1 MNEKLQRWINWI
13 QYDELI
19 AGKNNNPKKLLG
31 LHDYYKGQV
40 VTAYKPH
47 AVCVKVMSS
56 TGKNVMEMEPVGE
69 DGFFGLYLPKKVYKN
84 YVFETTYEDGSTVT
98 LADPYAFEPQISDMD
113 IYLFAEGKHYEIYEK
128 LGAHPMKLNGVEGT
142 YFAVWA
148 PNARRVSVVG
158 DFNMW
163 DGALHPMNMMGPSG
177 IHELFIPGVKEGA
190 VYKFQILT
198 RFDELIYKADPYGNC
213 CQFRPDNASVVADLS
228 KHKWKDAA
236 WIEKRQNTKRT
247 DSLRKPMAVYE
258 MHLGSW
264 KKAIEDSDNGFY
276 SYRELAP
283 MIADYIKELGYTH
296 IELMGIAEYPFDGS
310 WGYQVTNYYAPTRRY
325 GLPEDFMYFVDY
337 MHKNGIYVILD
348 WVPAHFPKD
357 AHGLGRFDGMPLYEH
372 PDPRRGEHPDW
383 GTYIFDY
390 SRNEVQNFLVANALF
405 WLEKFHID
413 GLRVDA
419 VASMLYLDYGKQDG
433 EWLPNKNGGKE
444 NLDAIAF
451 MQHLNRMVEERVPG
465 ALMIAEESTSWA
477 GVTAPVSM
485 DGLGYLYKWN
495 MGWMN
500 DFLEYMKLD
509 PYFRSFN
516 HNRLT
521 FSLMYTY
528 SENFILVISHD
539 EVVHLKCSMLLK
551 MPGTMPEK
559 FANLKTAYGF
569 MYAHPG
575 KKLLFMGQEFGQE
588 REWSEARSLDWYV
601 LDQPGH
607 QGLQNFVKKLN
618 ALYKKYDAFYY
629 NDCDPMGFEWINCN
643 DNEHSQVSFIRRGS
657 TAKDQLL
664 FVCNFTPVEREN
676 FWVGVPCL
684 GSYTEILNSDAEE
697 FEGEGRVNKK
707 PLQAIPGSCDGREQ
721 YISFTLPPLSVV
733 VFKYDYV
740 DNKVYLEKQAE
751 EKAAKKAKAAEK
763 KAPAKKTV
771 AKAATAEKKVA
782 DKKAAAVEAKTAGSK
797 EKPAK

>member
-1 MNEKLQRWINWI
+1 MGMNEKLQRWINWI

-213 CQFRPDNASVVADLS
+213 CQFRPDNASVVVDLG
-228 KHKWKDAA
+228 KHKWKDTS
-236 WIEKRQNTKRT
+236 WIEKRQHTKRT
-247 DSLRKPMAVYE
+247 DSLRKPMAIYE

-276 SYRELAP
+276 NYRDLAP
-283 MIADYIKELGYTH
+283 MIADYIKEMGYTH

-588 REWSEARSLDWYV
+588 REWSEARSLDWYI

-629 NDCDPMGFEWINCN
+629 NDCDQMGFEWINCN
-643 DNEHSQVSFIRRGS
+643 DNEHSQISFIRRGS

-664 FVCNFTPVEREN
+664 FICNFTPVEREN

-707 PLQAIPGSCDGREQ
+707 ALQAIPGSCDGKDQ

-751 EKAAKKAKAAEK
+751 EKAAKKAKAA
-763 KAPAKKTV
+763 AKKV
-771 AKAATAEKKVA
+771 KAAEKKV
-782 DKKAAAVEAKTAGSK
+782 
-797 EKPAK
+797 PAKK

>member
-40 VTAYKPH
+40 VTTYKPH

-213 CQFRPDNASVVADLS
+213 CQFRPDNASVVVNLD
-228 KHKWKDAA
+228 KHKWKDTS
-236 WIEKRQNTKRT
+236 WIEKRQHTKRT
-247 DSLRKPMAVYE
+247 DSLRMPMAIYE

-276 SYRELAP
+276 NYRDLAP
-283 MIADYIKELGYTH
+283 MIADYIKEMGYTH

-588 REWSEARSLDWYV
+588 REWSEARSLDWYI

-607 QGLQNFVKKLN
+607 QGLQKFVKKLN

-629 NDCDPMGFEWINCN
+629 NDCDQMGFEWINCN
-643 DNEHSQVSFIRRGS
+643 DNEHSQISFIRRGS

-664 FVCNFTPVEREN
+664 FICNFTPVEREN

-707 PLQAIPGSCDGREQ
+707 PLQAIPGSCDGKEQ

-751 EKAAKKAKAAEK
+751 EKAAKKAAKKAKAAEK
-763 KAPAKKTV
+763 KAKTAEKKAK
-771 AKAATAEKKVA
+771 TAEKKV
-782 DKKAAAVEAKTAGSK
+782 
-797 EKPAK
+797 PAKK

>member
-213 CQFRPDNASVVADLS
+213 CQFRPDNASVVVDLG
-228 KHKWKDAA
+228 KHKWKDTS
-236 WIEKRQNTKRT
+236 WIEKRQHTKRT
-247 DSLRKPMAVYE
+247 DSLRKPMAIYE

-276 SYRELAP
+276 NYRDLAP
-283 MIADYIKELGYTH
+283 MIADYIKEMGYTH

-588 REWSEARSLDWYV
+588 REWSEARSLDWYI

-607 QGLQNFVKKLN
+607 QGLQKFVKKLN

-629 NDCDPMGFEWINCN
+629 NDCDQMGFEWINCN
-643 DNEHSQVSFIRRGS
+643 DNEHSQISFIRRGS

-664 FVCNFTPVEREN
+664 FICNFTPVEREN

-707 PLQAIPGSCDGREQ
+707 PLQAIPGSCDGKEQ

-751 EKAAKKAKAAEK
+751 KKAAKKAKAAEK
-763 KAPAKKTV
+763 KVPAKK
-771 AKAATAEKKVA
+771 KVV
-782 DKKAAAVEAKTAGSK
+782 DKKAASAEAKPAGSK
-797 EKPAK
+797 EKK

>member
-40 VTAYKPH
+40 VTTYKPH

-213 CQFRPDNASVVADLS
+213 CQFRPDNASVVVNLD
-228 KHKWKDAA
+228 KHKWKDTS
-236 WIEKRQNTKRT
+236 WIEKRQHTKRT
-247 DSLRKPMAVYE
+247 DSLRMPMAIYE

-276 SYRELAP
+276 NYRDLAP
-283 MIADYIKELGYTH
+283 MIADYIKEMGYTH

-325 GLPEDFMYFVDY
+325 GLPEDFMCFVDY

-588 REWSEARSLDWYV
+588 REWSEARSLDWYI

-607 QGLQNFVKKLN
+607 QGLQKFVKKLN

-629 NDCDPMGFEWINCN
+629 NDCDQMGFEWINCN
-643 DNEHSQVSFIRRGS
+643 DNEHSQISFIRRGS

-664 FVCNFTPVEREN
+664 FICNFTPVEREN

-707 PLQAIPGSCDGREQ
+707 PLQAIPGSCDGKEQ

-751 EKAAKKAKAAEK
+751 EKAAKKAKAAAK
-763 KAPAKKTV
+763 KAK
-771 AKAATAEKKVA
+771 TAEKKV
-782 DKKAAAVEAKTAGSK
+782 
-797 EKPAK
+797 PAKK

>member
-213 CQFRPDNASVVADLS
+213 CQFRPDNASVVVNLG
-228 KHKWKDAA
+228 KHKWKDTS
-236 WIEKRQNTKRT
+236 WIEKRQHTKRT
-247 DSLRKPMAVYE
+247 DSLRMPMAIYE

-276 SYRELAP
+276 NYRDLAP
-283 MIADYIKELGYTH
+283 MIADYIKEMGYTH

-588 REWSEARSLDWYV
+588 REWSEARSLDWYI

-607 QGLQNFVKKLN
+607 QGLQKFVKKLN

-629 NDCDPMGFEWINCN
+629 NDCDQMGFEWINCN
-643 DNEHSQVSFIRRGS
+643 DNEHSQISFIRRGS

-664 FVCNFTPVEREN
+664 FICNFTPVERED

-707 PLQAIPGSCDGREQ
+707 PLQAIPGSCDGKEQ

-740 DNKVYLEKQAE
+740 DNKVYLEKRAE
-751 EKAAKKAKAAEK
+751 EKAAKKAKTPAKKVPAKKAPEK
-763 KAPAKKTV
+763 KAG
-771 AKAATAEKKVA
+771 AKAGTAEKK
-782 DKKAAAVEAKTAGSK
+782 
-797 EKPAK
+797 

>member
-213 CQFRPDNASVVADLS
+213 CQFRPDNASVVVNLG
-228 KHKWKDAA
+228 KHKWKDTS
-236 WIEKRQNTKRT
+236 WIEKRQHTKRT
-247 DSLRKPMAVYE
+247 DSLRMPMAIYE

-276 SYRELAP
+276 NYRDLAP
-283 MIADYIKELGYTH
+283 MIADYIKEMGYTH

-588 REWSEARSLDWYV
+588 REWSEARSLDWYI

-607 QGLQNFVKKLN
+607 QGLQKFVKKLN

-629 NDCDPMGFEWINCN
+629 NDCDQMGFEWINCN
-643 DNEHSQVSFIRRGS
+643 DNEHSQISFIRRGS

-664 FVCNFTPVEREN
+664 FICNFTPVEREN

-707 PLQAIPGSCDGREQ
+707 PLQAIPGSCDGKEQ

-751 EKAAKKAKAAEK
+751 EKAAKKAAKKAKAAEK
-763 KAPAKKTV
+763 KAK
-771 AKAATAEKKVA
+771 TAEKKV
-782 DKKAAAVEAKTAGSK
+782 
-797 EKPAK
+797 PAKK

>member
-1 MNEKLQRWINWI
+1 MGMNEKLQRWINWI

-31 LHDYYKGQV
+31 LHDYDKGQV
-40 VTAYKPH
+40 VTTYKPH
-47 AVCVKVMSS
+47 AVSVKVMSS
-56 TGKNVMEMEPVGE
+56 TGKNVMELEPVGE

-98 LADPYAFEPQISDMD
+98 LADPYAFEAQISDMD

-128 LGAHPMKLNGVEGT
+128 LGAHPMKVNGVEGT

-163 DGALHPMNMMGPSG
+163 DGDLHPMNMMGASG

-283 MIADYIKELGYTH
+283 MIADYIKEMGYTH

-383 GTYIFDY
+383 GTYIFDFA
-390 SRNEVQNFLVANALF
+390 RNEVQNFLVANALF

-771 AKAATAEKKVA
+771 AKAATAEKKVV
-782 DKKAAAVEAKTAGSK
+782 DKKATAAEAKTAGSK
-797 EKPAK
+797 AKK

>member
-213 CQFRPDNASVVADLS
+213 CQFRPDNASVVVNLG
-228 KHKWKDAA
+228 KHKWKDTS
-236 WIEKRQNTKRT
+236 WIEKRQHTKRT
-247 DSLRKPMAVYE
+247 DSLRMPMAIYE

-276 SYRELAP
+276 NYRDLAP
-283 MIADYIKELGYTH
+283 MIADYIKEMGYTH

-588 REWSEARSLDWYV
+588 REWSEARSLDWYI

-607 QGLQNFVKKLN
+607 QGLQKFVKKLN

-629 NDCDPMGFEWINCN
+629 NDCDQMGFEWINCN
-643 DNEHSQVSFIRRGS
+643 DNEHSQISFIRRGS
-657 TAKDQLL
+657 TARDQLL
-664 FVCNFTPVEREN
+664 FICNFTPVEREK

-707 PLQAIPGSCDGREQ
+707 PLQAIPGSCDGKEQ

-763 KAPAKKTV
+763 KVPAKK
-771 AKAATAEKKVA
+771 KVV
-782 DKKAAAVEAKTAGSK
+782 DKKAASAEAKPAGSK
-797 EKPAK
+797 EKK

>member
-1 MNEKLQRWINWI
+1 MGMNEKLQRWINWI

-40 VTAYKPH
+40 VTTYKPH

-142 YFAVWA
+142 CFAVWA

-213 CQFRPDNASVVADLS
+213 CQFRPDNASVVVNLD
-228 KHKWKDAA
+228 KHKWKDTS
-236 WIEKRQNTKRT
+236 WIEKRQHTKRT
-247 DSLRKPMAVYE
+247 DSLRMPMAIYE

-276 SYRELAP
+276 NYRDLAP
-283 MIADYIKELGYTH
+283 MIADYIKEMGYTH

-588 REWSEARSLDWYV
+588 REWSEARSLDWYI

-607 QGLQNFVKKLN
+607 QGLQKFVKKLN

-629 NDCDPMGFEWINCN
+629 NDCDQMGFEWINCN
-643 DNEHSQVSFIRRGS
+643 DNEHSQISFIRRGS

-664 FVCNFTPVEREN
+664 FICNFTPVEREN

-707 PLQAIPGSCDGREQ
+707 PLQAIPGSCDGKEQ

-751 EKAAKKAKAAEK
+751 EKAAKKAAKKAKAAEK
-763 KAPAKKTV
+763 KAK
-771 AKAATAEKKVA
+771 TAEKKV
-782 DKKAAAVEAKTAGSK
+782 
-797 EKPAK
+797 PAKK

>member
-213 CQFRPDNASVVADLS
+213 CQFRPDNASVVVDLG
-228 KHKWKDAA
+228 KHKWKDTS
-236 WIEKRQNTKRT
+236 WIEKRQHTKRT
-247 DSLRKPMAVYE
+247 DSLRKPMAIYE

-276 SYRELAP
+276 NYRDLAP
-283 MIADYIKELGYTH
+283 MIADYIKEMGYTH

-588 REWSEARSLDWYV
+588 REWSEARSLDWYI

-618 ALYKKYDAFYY
+618 ALYKKHDAFYY
-629 NDCDPMGFEWINCN
+629 NDCDQMGFEWINCN

-664 FVCNFTPVEREN
+664 FICNFTPVEREN

-707 PLQAIPGSCDGREQ
+707 PLQAIPGSCDGKEQ

-763 KAPAKKTV
+763 KVPAKK
-771 AKAATAEKKVA
+771 KVV
-782 DKKAAAVEAKTAGSK
+782 DKKAASAEAKPAGSK
-797 EKPAK
+797 EKK

>member
-1 MNEKLQRWINWI
+1 MGMNEKLQRWINWI

-213 CQFRPDNASVVADLS
+213 CQFRPDNASVVVDLG
-228 KHKWKDAA
+228 KHKWKDAS
-236 WIEKRQNTKRT
+236 WIEKRQHTKRT
-247 DSLRKPMAVYE
+247 DSLRKPMAIYE

-276 SYRELAP
+276 NYRDLAP
-283 MIADYIKELGYTH
+283 MIADYIKEMGYTH

-451 MQHLNRMVEERVPG
+451 MQHLNRMIEERVPG

-629 NDCDPMGFEWINCN
+629 NDCDQMGFEWINCN

-664 FVCNFTPVEREN
+664 FICNFTPVEREN

-707 PLQAIPGSCDGREQ
+707 PLQAIPGSCDGKEQ

-751 EKAAKKAKAAEK
+751 EKAAKKAKTAEK
-763 KAPAKKTV
+763 KAKATEKKVPAKK
-771 AKAATAEKKVA
+771 
-782 DKKAAAVEAKTAGSK
+782 
-797 EKPAK
+797 

>member
-1 MNEKLQRWINWI
+1 MNEKLQRWINWV

-19 AGKNNNPKKLLG
+19 AGKNNNPGKLLG
-31 LHDYYKGQV
+31 AHDYYDGQV
-40 VTAYKPH
+40 ITAYKPH
-47 AVCVKVMSS
+47 AVSVKVMSN
-56 TGKNVMEMEPVGE
+56 TGKNVKEMEAIGE
-69 DGFFGLYLPKKVYKN
+69 NGFFGLYLPKKTYKK

-98 LADPYAFEPQISDMD
+98 LADPYSFEPQISDMD
-113 IYLFAEGKHYEIYEK
+113 IYLFAEGKHYQIYEK
-128 LGAHPMKLNGVEGT
+128 LGAHPMKIDGVEGT

-163 DGALHPMNMMGPSG
+163 DGALHPMNMLSSSG
-177 IHELFIPGVKEGA
+177 IHELFIPGVTEGA

-213 CQFRPDNASVVADLS
+213 CQFRPDNASVVADIG
-228 KHKWKDAA
+228 KYKWKDTS
-236 WIEKRQNTKRT
+236 WIANRQKTQRT
-247 DSLRKPMAVYE
+247 DSLRKPMAIYE

-264 KKAIEDSDNGFY
+264 KKAVEDSDNGFY
-276 SYRELAP
+276 NYRELAP
-283 MIADYIKELGYTH
+283 MVASYVKEMGYTH

-372 PDPRRGEHPDW
+372 ADPRRGEHPHW
-383 GTYIFDY
+383 GTYIFDFG
-390 SRNEVQNFLVANALF
+390 RNEVQNFLVANALF

-419 VASMLYLDYGKQDG
+419 VASMLYLDYGKNDG
-433 EWLPNKNGGKE
+433 EWVANKDGGKE

-451 MQHLNRMVEERVPG
+451 MQHLNHTIEERVPG
-465 ALMIAEESTSWA
+465 ALMIAEESTAWA
-477 GVTAPVSM
+477 GVTAPASM
-485 DGLGYLYKWN
+485 NGLGYLYKWN

-500 DFLEYMKLD
+500 DFIEYMKLD

-528 SENFILVISHD
+528 SENFILVMSHD
-539 EVVHLKCSMLLK
+539 EVVHLKCSMLYK

-569 MYAHPG
+569 MWAHPG
-575 KKLLFMGQEFGQE
+575 KKLLFMGQEFGQS
-588 REWSEARSLDWYV
+588 REWSEARSLDWFA
-601 LDQPGH
+601 LEEPGH
-607 QGLQNFVKKLN
+607 KGLQNFVKKLN
-618 ALYKKYDAFYY
+618 MLYKKYDAFYY

-657 TAKDQLL
+657 TAKDQILV
-664 FVCNFTPVEREN
+664 VCNFTPVERKD
-676 FWVGVPCL
+676 FWVGVPCM
-684 GSYTEILNSDAEE
+684 GTYTEILNSDDVE

-707 PLQAIPGSCDGREQ
+707 PIKAVQGACDGREQ
-721 YISFTLPPLSVV
+721 YISFDMPPLSVV
-733 VFKYDYV
+733 VFKYNYSD
-740 DNKVYLEKQAE
+740 
-751 EKAAKKAKAAEK
+751 
-763 KAPAKKTV
+763 
-771 AKAATAEKKVA
+771 
-782 DKKAAAVEAKTAGSK
+782 
-797 EKPAK
+797 KPAK

>member
-213 CQFRPDNASVVADLS
+213 CQFRPDNASVVVNLG
-228 KHKWKDAA
+228 KHKWKDTS
-236 WIEKRQNTKRT
+236 WIEKRQHTKRT
-247 DSLRKPMAVYE
+247 DSLRMPMAIYE

-276 SYRELAP
+276 NYRDLAP
-283 MIADYIKELGYTH
+283 MIADYIKEMGYTH

-588 REWSEARSLDWYV
+588 REWSEARSLDWYI

-607 QGLQNFVKKLN
+607 QGLQKFVKKLN

-629 NDCDPMGFEWINCN
+629 NDCDQMGFEWINCN
-643 DNEHSQVSFIRRGS
+643 DNEHSQISFIRRGS

-664 FVCNFTPVEREN
+664 FICNFTPVEREN

-707 PLQAIPGSCDGREQ
+707 PLQAIPGSCDGKEQ

-763 KAPAKKTV
+763 KVPAKK
-771 AKAATAEKKVA
+771 KVV
-782 DKKAAAVEAKTAGSK
+782 DKKATSAEAKPAGSK
-797 EKPAK
+797 EKK

>member
-1 MNEKLQRWINWI
+1 MGMNEKLQRWINWI

-213 CQFRPDNASVVADLS
+213 CQFRPDNASVVVDLG
-228 KHKWKDAA
+228 KHKWKDTS
-236 WIEKRQNTKRT
+236 WIEKRQHTKRT
-247 DSLRKPMAVYE
+247 DSLRKPMAIYE

-276 SYRELAP
+276 NYRDLAP
-283 MIADYIKELGYTH
+283 MIADYIKEMGYTH

-451 MQHLNRMVEERVPG
+451 MQHLNRMIEERVPG

-588 REWSEARSLDWYV
+588 REWSEARSLDWYI

-629 NDCDPMGFEWINCN
+629 NDCDQMGFEWINCN

-664 FVCNFTPVEREN
+664 FICNFTPVEREN

-707 PLQAIPGSCDGREQ
+707 PLQAIPGSCDGKEQ

-751 EKAAKKAKAAEK
+751 EKAAKKAKAAAKKAKATEK
-763 KAPAKKTV
+763 KVPAKK
-771 AKAATAEKKVA
+771 
-782 DKKAAAVEAKTAGSK
+782 
-797 EKPAK
+797 

>member
-1 MNEKLQRWINWI
+1 MGMNEKLQRWINWI

-47 AVCVKVMSS
+47 AVSVKVMSS

-213 CQFRPDNASVVADLS
+213 CQFRPDNASVVVDLG
-228 KHKWKDAA
+228 KHKWKDTS
-236 WIEKRQNTKRT
+236 WIEKRQHTKRT
-247 DSLRKPMAVYE
+247 DSLRKPMAIYE

-276 SYRELAP
+276 NYRDLAP
-283 MIADYIKELGYTH
+283 MIADYIKEMGYTH

-451 MQHLNRMVEERVPG
+451 MQHLNRMIEERVPG

-551 MPGTMPEK
+551 MPGIMPEK

-629 NDCDPMGFEWINCN
+629 NDCDQMGFEWINCN
-643 DNEHSQVSFIRRGS
+643 DNEHSQISFIRRGS

-664 FVCNFTPVEREN
+664 FICNFTPVEREN

-707 PLQAIPGSCDGREQ
+707 ALQAIPGSCDGKEQ

-763 KAPAKKTV
+763 KA
-771 AKAATAEKKVA
+771 KAAEKKV
-782 DKKAAAVEAKTAGSK
+782 
-797 EKPAK
+797 PAKK

>member
-1 MNEKLQRWINWI
+1 MGMNEKLQRWINWI

-213 CQFRPDNASVVADLS
+213 CQFRPDNASVVVNLD
-228 KHKWKDAA
+228 KHKWKDTS
-236 WIEKRQNTKRT
+236 WIEKRQHTKRT
-247 DSLRKPMAVYE
+247 DSLRMPMAIYE

-276 SYRELAP
+276 NYRDLAP
-283 MIADYIKELGYTH
+283 MIADYIKEMGYTH

-588 REWSEARSLDWYV
+588 REWSEARSLDWYI

-607 QGLQNFVKKLN
+607 QGLQKFVKKLN

-629 NDCDPMGFEWINCN
+629 NDCDQMGFEWINCN
-643 DNEHSQVSFIRRGS
+643 DNEHSQISFIRRGS

-664 FVCNFTPVEREN
+664 FICNFTPVEREN

-707 PLQAIPGSCDGREQ
+707 PLQAIPGSCDGKEQ

-740 DNKVYLEKQAE
+740 DNKVYLKKQAE

-763 KAPAKKTV
+763 KA
-771 AKAATAEKKVA
+771 KAAEKKVSA
-782 DKKAAAVEAKTAGSK
+782 KK
-797 EKPAK
+797 

>member
-47 AVCVKVMSS
+47 AVSVKVMSS

-213 CQFRPDNASVVADLS
+213 CQFRPDNASVVVDLG
-228 KHKWKDAA
+228 KHKWKDAS
-236 WIEKRQNTKRT
+236 WIEKRQHTKRT
-247 DSLRKPMAVYE
+247 DSLRKPMAIYE

-276 SYRELAP
+276 NYRDLAP
-283 MIADYIKELGYTH
+283 MIADYIKEMGYTH

-588 REWSEARSLDWYV
+588 REWSEARSLDWYI

-629 NDCDPMGFEWINCN
+629 NDCDQMGFEWINCN
-643 DNEHSQVSFIRRGS
+643 DNEHSQISFIRRGS

-664 FVCNFTPVEREN
+664 FICNFTPVEREN

-707 PLQAIPGSCDGREQ
+707 ALQAIPGSCDGKEQ

-763 KAPAKKTV
+763 KA
-771 AKAATAEKKVA
+771 KAAEKKV
-782 DKKAAAVEAKTAGSK
+782 
-797 EKPAK
+797 PAKK

>member
-1 MNEKLQRWINWI
+1 MGMNEKLQRWINWI

-47 AVCVKVMSS
+47 AVSVKVMSS

-213 CQFRPDNASVVADLS
+213 CQFRPDNASVVVNLG
-228 KHKWKDAA
+228 KHKWKDTS
-236 WIEKRQNTKRT
+236 WIEKRQHTKRT
-247 DSLRKPMAVYE
+247 DSLRKPMAIYE

-276 SYRELAP
+276 NYRDLAP
-283 MIADYIKELGYTH
+283 MIADYIKEMGYTH

-588 REWSEARSLDWYV
+588 REWSEARSLDWYI

-607 QGLQNFVKKLN
+607 QGLQKFVKKLN

-629 NDCDPMGFEWINCN
+629 NDCDQMGFEWINCN
-643 DNEHSQVSFIRRGS
+643 DNEHSQISFIRRGS

-664 FVCNFTPVEREN
+664 FICNFTPVEREN

-707 PLQAIPGSCDGREQ
+707 PLQAIPGSCDGKEQ

-763 KAPAKKTV
+763 KVPAKK
-771 AKAATAEKKVA
+771 KVV
-782 DKKAAAVEAKTAGSK
+782 DKKAASAEAKPAGSK
-797 EKPAK
+797 EKK

>member
-213 CQFRPDNASVVADLS
+213 CQFRPDNASVVVDLG
-228 KHKWKDAA
+228 KHKWKDTS
-236 WIEKRQNTKRT
+236 WIEKRQHTKRT
-247 DSLRKPMAVYE
+247 DSLRMPMAIYE

-276 SYRELAP
+276 NYRDLAP
-283 MIADYIKELGYTH
+283 MIADYIKKMGYTH

-588 REWSEARSLDWYV
+588 REWSEARSLDWYI

-607 QGLQNFVKKLN
+607 QGLQKFVKKLN

-629 NDCDPMGFEWINCN
+629 NDCDQMGFEWINCN
-643 DNEHSQVSFIRRGS
+643 DNEHSQISFIRRGS

-664 FVCNFTPVEREN
+664 FICNFTPVEREN

-707 PLQAIPGSCDGREQ
+707 PLQAIPGSCDGKEQ

-751 EKAAKKAKAAEK
+751 EKAAKKAKAAAK
-763 KAPAKKTV
+763 KVPAKK
-771 AKAATAEKKVA
+771 KVV
-782 DKKAAAVEAKTAGSK
+782 DKKAAADKAKPAGSK
-797 EKPAK
+797 EKK

>member
-1 MNEKLQRWINWI
+1 MGMNEKLQRWINWI

-47 AVCVKVMSS
+47 AVSVKVMSS

-69 DGFFGLYLPKKVYKN
+69 NGFFGLYLPKKVYKN

-98 LADPYAFEPQISDMD
+98 LADPYVFEPQISDMD

-163 DGALHPMNMMGPSG
+163 DGALHPMNMMGSSG

-213 CQFRPDNASVVADLS
+213 CQFRPDNASVVVDLS

-236 WIEKRQNTKRT
+236 WIEKRQNTHRT
-247 DSLRKPMAVYE
+247 DSLRKPMAIYE

-264 KKAIEDSDNGFY
+264 KKAVEDSDNGFY

-283 MIADYIKELGYTH
+283 MIADYIKEMGYTH

-419 VASMLYLDYGKQDG
+419 VASMLYLDYGKRDG

-607 QGLQNFVKKLN
+607 QGLQSFVKKLN

-629 NDCDPMGFEWINCN
+629 NDCDQMGFEWINCN

-707 PLQAIPGSCDGREQ
+707 PLQAIPGSCDGKEQ

-751 EKAAKKAKAAEK
+751 EKAAKKAKTAAK

-771 AKAATAEKKVA
+771 AKAATAEKKVV
-782 DKKAAAVEAKTAGSK
+782 DKKASADKAETAGSK
-797 EKPAK
+797 AKK

>member
-1 MNEKLQRWINWI
+1 MGMNEKLQRWINWI

-213 CQFRPDNASVVADLS
+213 CQFRPDNASVVVNLG
-228 KHKWKDAA
+228 KHKWKDTS
-236 WIEKRQNTKRT
+236 WIEKRQHTKRT
-247 DSLRKPMAVYE
+247 DSLRMPMAIYE

-276 SYRELAP
+276 NYRDLAP
-283 MIADYIKELGYTH
+283 MIADYIKEMGYTH

-588 REWSEARSLDWYV
+588 REWSEARSLDWYI

-607 QGLQNFVKKLN
+607 QGLQKFVKKLN

-629 NDCDPMGFEWINCN
+629 NDCDQMGFEWINCN
-643 DNEHSQVSFIRRGS
+643 DNEHSQISFIRRGS

-664 FVCNFTPVEREN
+664 FICNFTPVEREN

-707 PLQAIPGSCDGREQ
+707 PLQAIPGSCDGKEQ

-751 EKAAKKAKAAEK
+751 EKAAKKAKAAAK
-763 KAPAKKTV
+763 KAK
-771 AKAATAEKKVA
+771 TAEKKV
-782 DKKAAAVEAKTAGSK
+782 
-797 EKPAK
+797 PAKK

>member
-213 CQFRPDNASVVADLS
+213 CQFRPDNASVVVNLD
-228 KHKWKDAA
+228 KHKWKDTS
-236 WIEKRQNTKRT
+236 WIEKRQHTKRT
-247 DSLRKPMAVYE
+247 DSLRMPMAIYE

-276 SYRELAP
+276 NYRDLAP
-283 MIADYIKELGYTH
+283 MIADYIKEMGYTH

-588 REWSEARSLDWYV
+588 REWSEARSLDWYI

-607 QGLQNFVKKLN
+607 QGLQKFVKKLN

-629 NDCDPMGFEWINCN
+629 NDCDQMGFEWINCN
-643 DNEHSQVSFIRRGS
+643 DNEHSQISFIRRGS
-657 TAKDQLL
+657 TARDQLL
-664 FVCNFTPVEREN
+664 FICNFTPVEREK

-707 PLQAIPGSCDGREQ
+707 PLQAIPGSCDGKEQ

-751 EKAAKKAKAAEK
+751 EKAAKKAKAAAK
-763 KAPAKKTV
+763 KAK
-771 AKAATAEKKVA
+771 TAEKKV
-782 DKKAAAVEAKTAGSK
+782 
-797 EKPAK
+797 PAKK

>member
-213 CQFRPDNASVVADLS
+213 CQFRPDNASVVVDLG
-228 KHKWKDAA
+228 KHKWKDTS
-236 WIEKRQNTKRT
+236 WIEKRQHTKRT
-247 DSLRKPMAVYE
+247 DSLRKPMAIYE

-276 SYRELAP
+276 NYRDLAP
-283 MIADYIKELGYTH
+283 MIADYIKEMGYTH

-451 MQHLNRMVEERVPG
+451 MQHLNRMIEERVPG

-629 NDCDPMGFEWINCN
+629 NDCDQMGFEWINCN

-664 FVCNFTPVEREN
+664 FICNFTPVEREN

-707 PLQAIPGSCDGREQ
+707 PLQAIPGSCDGKEQ

-763 KAPAKKTV
+763 KAA
-771 AKAATAEKKVA
+771 AEKKV
-782 DKKAAAVEAKTAGSK
+782 
-797 EKPAK
+797 PAKK

>member
-13 QYDELI
+13 EYDELME
-19 AGKNNNPKKLLG
+19 GKNNNPNKLLG

-47 AVCVKVMSS
+47 AVSVKVMSS
-56 TGKNVMEMEPVGE
+56 TGKNVNEMEPIG
-69 DGFFGLYLPKKVYKN
+69 DNGFFGLYLPKKVYKK

-98 LADPYAFEPQISDMD
+98 LADPYAFKTQITDLD
-113 IYLFAEGKHYEIYEK
+113 RYLFAEGNHFEIYEK
-128 LGAHPMKLNGVEGT
+128 LGAHPMKLDGVEGT

-163 DGALHPMNMMGPSG
+163 DGALHPMNLLGVSG

-190 VYKFQILT
+190 VYKYQILT
-198 RFDELIYKADPYGNC
+198 RFGELIYKADPYGNC
-213 CQFRPDNASVVADLS
+213 CQFRPDNASVVADLNS
-228 KHKWKDAA
+228 YKWKDDA
-236 WIEKRQNTKRT
+236 WIENRQHTRRT
-247 DSLRKPMAVYE
+247 DSLRKPMAIYE

-264 KKAIEDSDNGFY
+264 KKKVEESDNGFY
-276 SYRELAP
+276 GYRELAP
-283 MIADYIKELGYTH
+283 MVASYVKEMGYTH

-372 PDPRRGEHPDW
+372 PDPRRGEHPHW

-390 SRNEVQNFLVANALF
+390 GRNEVQNFLVGNALF

-419 VASMLYLDYGKQDG
+419 VASMLYLDYGKNDG
-433 EWLPNKNGGKE
+433 EWVANKNGGKE
-444 NLDAIAF
+444 NLEAIAF
-451 MQHLNRMVEERVPG
+451 MQHLNQTVENRVPG
-465 ALMIAEESTSWA
+465 ALMIAEESTAWA
-477 GVTAPVSM
+477 GVTAPAAM

-500 DFLEYMKLD
+500 DFIEYMKLD

-516 HNRLT
+516 HGRLT

-528 SENFILVISHD
+528 SENFILVMSHD
-539 EVVHLKCSMLLK
+539 EVVHLKCSMLYK

-575 KKLLFMGQEFGQE
+575 KKLLFMGQEFGQK
-588 REWSEARSLDWYV
+588 REWSESRSLDWFV
-601 LDQPGH
+601 LEEPGH
-607 QGLQNFVKKLN
+607 KGLQKFVKKLN
-618 ALYKKYDAFYY
+618 ELYKKYDAFYF
-629 NDCDPMGFEWINCN
+629 NDCDAMGFEWINCN
-643 DNEHSQVSFIRRGS
+643 DNEHSQISFIRRGS
-657 TAKDQLL
+657 KAENQLL
-664 FVCNFTPVEREN
+664 VACNFTPVEREG
-676 FWVGVPCL
+676 FRVGVPCL
-684 GSYTEILNSDAEE
+684 GNYTEILNSDAVE

-707 PLQAIPGSCDGREQ
+707 PLKAVTGECDGREQ
-721 YISFTLPPLSVV
+721 YIEFNLPPLSVV

-740 DNKVYLEKQAE
+740 DNKAYLEKQ
-751 EKAAKKAKAAEK
+751 KVKKEAVK
-763 KAPAKKTV
+763 KPAGKKTTT
-771 AKAATAEKKVA
+771 KAVTGKKTTT
-782 DKKAAAVEAKTAGSK
+782 K
-797 EKPAK
+797 

>member
-1 MNEKLQRWINWI
+1 MGMNEKLQRWINWI

-213 CQFRPDNASVVADLS
+213 CQFRPDNASVVVNLG
-228 KHKWKDAA
+228 KHKWKDTS
-236 WIEKRQNTKRT
+236 WIEKRQHTKRT
-247 DSLRKPMAVYE
+247 DSLRMPMAIYE

-276 SYRELAP
+276 NYRDLAP
-283 MIADYIKELGYTH
+283 MIADYIKEMGYTH

-451 MQHLNRMVEERVPG
+451 MQHLNRMIEERVPG

-629 NDCDPMGFEWINCN
+629 NDCDQMGFEWINCN
-643 DNEHSQVSFIRRGS
+643 DNEHSQISFIRRGS

-664 FVCNFTPVEREN
+664 FICNFTPVEREN

-707 PLQAIPGSCDGREQ
+707 PLQANPGSCDGKDQ

-763 KAPAKKTV
+763 KA
-771 AKAATAEKKVA
+771 KAAEKKV
-782 DKKAAAVEAKTAGSK
+782 
-797 EKPAK
+797 PAKK

>member
-1 MNEKLQRWINWI
+1 MGMNEKLQRWINWI

-213 CQFRPDNASVVADLS
+213 CQFRPDNASVVVNLG
-228 KHKWKDAA
+228 KHKWKDTS
-236 WIEKRQNTKRT
+236 WIEKRQHTKRT
-247 DSLRKPMAVYE
+247 DSLRMPMAIYE

-276 SYRELAP
+276 NYRDLAP
-283 MIADYIKELGYTH
+283 MIADYIKEMGYTH

-348 WVPAHFPKD
+348 WVSAHFPKD

-588 REWSEARSLDWYV
+588 REWSEARSLDWYI

-607 QGLQNFVKKLN
+607 QGLQKFVKKLN

-629 NDCDPMGFEWINCN
+629 NDCDQMGFEWINCN
-643 DNEHSQVSFIRRGS
+643 DNEHSQISFIRRGS

-664 FVCNFTPVEREN
+664 FICNFTPVEREN

-707 PLQAIPGSCDGREQ
+707 PLQAIPGSCDGKEQ

-751 EKAAKKAKAAEK
+751 EKAAKKAKAAAK
-763 KAPAKKTV
+763 KAK
-771 AKAATAEKKVA
+771 TAEKKV
-782 DKKAAAVEAKTAGSK
+782 
-797 EKPAK
+797 PAKK

>member
-47 AVCVKVMSS
+47 AVSVKVMSS

-213 CQFRPDNASVVADLS
+213 CQFRPDNASVVVDLG
-228 KHKWKDAA
+228 KHKWKDTS
-236 WIEKRQNTKRT
+236 WIEKRQHTKRT
-247 DSLRKPMAVYE
+247 DSLRKPMAIYE

-276 SYRELAP
+276 NYRDLAP
-283 MIADYIKELGYTH
+283 MIADYIKEMGYTH

-451 MQHLNRMVEERVPG
+451 MQHLNRMIEERVPG

-588 REWSEARSLDWYV
+588 REWSEARSLDWYI

-629 NDCDPMGFEWINCN
+629 NDCDQMGFEWINCN
-643 DNEHSQVSFIRRGS
+643 DNEHSQISFIRRGS

-664 FVCNFTPVEREN
+664 FICNFTPVEREN

-707 PLQAIPGSCDGREQ
+707 ALQAIPGSCDGKEQ

-763 KAPAKKTV
+763 KA
-771 AKAATAEKKVA
+771 KAAEKKVSA
-782 DKKAAAVEAKTAGSK
+782 KK
-797 EKPAK
+797 

>member
-1 MNEKLQRWINWI
+1 MGMNEKLQRWINWI

-213 CQFRPDNASVVADLS
+213 CQFRPDNASVVVDLG
-228 KHKWKDAA
+228 KHKWKDTS
-236 WIEKRQNTKRT
+236 WIEKRQHTKRT
-247 DSLRKPMAVYE
+247 DSLRKPMAIYE

-276 SYRELAP
+276 NYRDLAP
-283 MIADYIKELGYTH
+283 MIADYIKEMGYTH

-451 MQHLNRMVEERVPG
+451 MQHLNRMIEERVPG

-629 NDCDPMGFEWINCN
+629 NDCDQMGFEWINCN
-643 DNEHSQVSFIRRGS
+643 DNEHSQISFIRRGS

-664 FVCNFTPVEREN
+664 FICNFTPVEREN

-707 PLQAIPGSCDGREQ
+707 PLQANPG
-721 YISFTLPPLSVV
+721 
-733 VFKYDYV
+733 
-740 DNKVYLEKQAE
+740 
-751 EKAAKKAKAAEK
+751 
-763 KAPAKKTV
+763 
-771 AKAATAEKKVA
+771 
-782 DKKAAAVEAKTAGSK
+782 
-797 EKPAK
+797 

>member
-1 MNEKLQRWINWI
+1 MGMNEKLQRWINWI

-213 CQFRPDNASVVADLS
+213 CQFRPDNASVVVDLG
-228 KHKWKDAA
+228 KHKWKDTS
-236 WIEKRQNTKRT
+236 WIEKRQHTKRT
-247 DSLRKPMAVYE
+247 DSLRMPMAIYE

-276 SYRELAP
+276 NYRDLAP
-283 MIADYIKELGYTH
+283 MIADYIKEMGYTH

-588 REWSEARSLDWYV
+588 REWSEARSLDWYI

-607 QGLQNFVKKLN
+607 QGLQKFVKKLN

-629 NDCDPMGFEWINCN
+629 NDCDQMGFEWINCN
-643 DNEHSQVSFIRRGS
+643 DNEHSQISFIRRGS

-664 FVCNFTPVEREN
+664 FICNFTPVEREN

-707 PLQAIPGSCDGREQ
+707 PLQAIPGSCDGKEQ

-751 EKAAKKAKAAEK
+751 EKAAKKAKAAAK
-763 KAPAKKTV
+763 KVPAKK
-771 AKAATAEKKVA
+771 KVV
-782 DKKAAAVEAKTAGSK
+782 DKKAAADKAKPAGSK
-797 EKPAK
+797 EKK

>member
-47 AVCVKVMSS
+47 TVCVKVMSS

-213 CQFRPDNASVVADLS
+213 CQFRPDNASVVVNLG
-228 KHKWKDAA
+228 KHKWKDTS
-236 WIEKRQNTKRT
+236 WIEKRQHTKRT
-247 DSLRKPMAVYE
+247 DSLRMPMAIYE

-276 SYRELAP
+276 NYRDLAP
-283 MIADYIKELGYTH
+283 MIADYIKEMGYTH

-588 REWSEARSLDWYV
+588 REWSEARSLDWYI

-607 QGLQNFVKKLN
+607 QGLQKFVKKLN

-629 NDCDPMGFEWINCN
+629 NDCDQMGFEWINCN
-643 DNEHSQVSFIRRGS
+643 DNEHSQISFIRRGS

-664 FVCNFTPVEREN
+664 FICNFTPVEREN

-707 PLQAIPGSCDGREQ
+707 PLQAIPGSCDGKEQ

-763 KAPAKKTV
+763 KVPAKK
-771 AKAATAEKKVA
+771 KVV
-782 DKKAAAVEAKTAGSK
+782 DKKAAAAKAKPAGSK
-797 EKPAK
+797 EKK

>member
-1 MNEKLQRWINWI
+1 MGMNEKLQRWINWI

-40 VTAYKPH
+40 VTTYKPH

-213 CQFRPDNASVVADLS
+213 CQFRPDNASVVVNLD
-228 KHKWKDAA
+228 KHKWKDTS
-236 WIEKRQNTKRT
+236 WIEKRQHTKRT
-247 DSLRKPMAVYE
+247 DSLRMPMAIYE

-276 SYRELAP
+276 NYRDLAP
-283 MIADYIKELGYTH
+283 MIADYIKEMGYTH

-325 GLPEDFMYFVDY
+325 GLPEDFMCFVDY

-588 REWSEARSLDWYV
+588 REWSEARSLDWYI

-607 QGLQNFVKKLN
+607 QGLQKFVKKLN

-629 NDCDPMGFEWINCN
+629 NDCDQMGFEWINCN
-643 DNEHSQVSFIRRGS
+643 DNEHSQISFIRRGS

-664 FVCNFTPVEREN
+664 FICNFTPVEREN

-707 PLQAIPGSCDGREQ
+707 PLQAIPGSCDGKEQ

-763 KAPAKKTV
+763 KVPAKK
-771 AKAATAEKKVA
+771 KVV
-782 DKKAAAVEAKTAGSK
+782 DKKAASAEAKPAGSK
-797 EKPAK
+797 EKK

>member
-213 CQFRPDNASVVADLS
+213 CQFRPDNASVVVNLG
-228 KHKWKDAA
+228 KHKWKDTS
-236 WIEKRQNTKRT
+236 WIEKRQHTKRT
-247 DSLRKPMAVYE
+247 DSLRMPMAIYE

-276 SYRELAP
+276 NYRDLAP
-283 MIADYIKELGYTH
+283 MIADYIKEMGYTH

-588 REWSEARSLDWYV
+588 REWSEARSLDWYI

-607 QGLQNFVKKLN
+607 QGLQKFVKKLN

-629 NDCDPMGFEWINCN
+629 NDCDQMGFEWINCN
-643 DNEHSQVSFIRRGS
+643 DNEHSQISFIRRGS
-657 TAKDQLL
+657 TARDQLL
-664 FVCNFTPVEREN
+664 FICNFTPVEREK

-707 PLQAIPGSCDGREQ
+707 PLQAIPGSCDGKEQ

-763 KAPAKKTV
+763 KVPAKK
-771 AKAATAEKKVA
+771 KVV
-782 DKKAAAVEAKTAGSK
+782 DKKAAADKAKPAGSK
-797 EKPAK
+797 EKK